1 MLQLHRLVFSDWMWD
16 CPKISAQLKNL
27 LVVNTSLFYHS
38 VSEEEKA
45 VDQQSKV
52 LTLFISISL
61 LTLLQAGLRIRGKF
75 FMQF

>member
-1 MLQLHRLVFSDWMWD
+1 
-16 CPKISAQLKNL
+16 L
-27 LVVNTSLFYHS
+27 LVANTSLFYHG

-45 VDQQSKV
+45 FDQKAKV

-75 FMQF
+75 F